1 MTLSFAAE
9 GNTVTFDGSV
19 YSTEATPERAG
30 EWADAL
36 NAALLRVLAAKGKDP
51 KDNLNSGKPSKSNP
65 DPDGDGDDDTSAKG
79 DTDNDFFPP
88 KNKKDSP
95 PKKAQKSDDGEDD

>member
-1 MTLSFAAE
+1 MNLSFAAE

-19 YSTEATPERAG
+19 YSTEPTAERAN

-51 KDNLNSGKPSKSNP
+51 KDGVNDGKPSKSEP
-65 DPDGDGDDDTSAKG
+65 KPDGLDKG
-79 DTDNDFFPP
+79 DSKDDLFPP
-88 KNKKDSP
+88 KDKKDSP
-95 PKKAQKSDDGEDD
+95 PKQAQKSDDDNN